1 MKLSGRADSRVVEAV
16 IASFRDS
23 SEHAVQRLAGLTQR
37 DWARSMLWLDASGLA
52 LYFLNRLQLLGIEDA
67 IPAPTL
73 ERLRQ
78 SQADNCLRSASMLS
92 EFCSLNE
99 AFQAA
104 GVQYANEK
112 GFTLS
117 PDSCPDA
124 SLRHQVDFDFM
135 VDGDDLNICREILE
149 QRGYVLT
156 KSGPTEWQ
164 FEAGASEVVRREDY
178 YKPRPQRS
186 VELHFMFSAADPNA
200 PTRDARLDR
209 RTLRAWNGHLFPV
222 LSPADQFIEQAMH
235 LLRHLRSPRTKP
247 SWLLEFRRHMLV
259 HFNDQSF
266 WDEVR
271 NNSQGL
277 PDVEIAIG
285 LATMLSIRFFGGR
298 VPTQLKVWTLDRI
311 PAPIR
316 LWTNLYGRKAVLA
329 DVPGTRLY
337 LLLEGEIAEEK
348 SVATKKRRSL
358 LTLYHMTRICYP
370 TAEDGLLKRARQ
382 EYYHV
387 RYFLFRIKF
396 QIVQGLRLRIEEAR
410 WKRQRRSLDEAVSS

>member
-156 KSGPTEWQ
+156 KSSPTEW
-164 FEAGASEVVRREDY
+164 
-178 YKPRPQRS
+178 
-186 VELHFMFSAADPNA
+186 
-200 PTRDARLDR
+200 
-209 RTLRAWNGHLFPV
+209 
-222 LSPADQFIEQAMH
+222 
-235 LLRHLRSPRTKP
+235 
-247 SWLLEFRRHMLV
+247 
-259 HFNDQSF
+259 
-266 WDEVR
+266 
-271 NNSQGL
+271 
-277 PDVEIAIG
+277 
-285 LATMLSIRFFGGR
+285 
-298 VPTQLKVWTLDRI
+298 
-311 PAPIR
+311 
-316 LWTNLYGRKAVLA
+316 
-329 DVPGTRLY
+329 
-337 LLLEGEIAEEK
+337 
-348 SVATKKRRSL
+348 
-358 LTLYHMTRICYP
+358 
-370 TAEDGLLKRARQ
+370 
-382 EYYHV
+382 
-387 RYFLFRIKF
+387 
-396 QIVQGLRLRIEEAR
+396 
-410 WKRQRRSLDEAVSS
+410 